1 MVQIQKERSGGDVV
15 SISPTTEASELRAPG
30 AILLVSCYELGHQ
43 PLSLAFP
50 LSYLRQRGFDPV
62 AVDTAVDELSD
73 ESIRAARLVAIS
85 VPMHTA
91 LRLGTQIAQRV
102 RQVNPNA
109 DVCFYGLYAW
119 LNADYL
125 LREHADYVIGGEY
138 EQPLADLCDALES
151 GNSANDIEGV
161 SSTAHRVKPS
171 INRITFPM
179 PLRESLPDLQS
190 YAHLLRDGEAIRAG
204 YTEAT
209 RGCHHTCLHCPV
221 VPVYRGRFFAVPRRV
236 VMEDIR
242 QQVRQGAGHITF
254 GDPDFL
260 NGPTHSLRIC
270 RELHEE
276 FPHVTFDM
284 TTRIEHILQHR
295 DLMPEFGQLG
305 CVFAVS
311 AVESVSETI
320 LDAIDKGHTK
330 ADIIEALKILDN
342 AGIAMR
348 PSLLPFT
355 PWTTLEDYRELLT
368 FIEEHDL
375 IENVDPVHLSIR
387 LLVPPGSALLDR
399 PETAKWLGELDE
411 EGFTYRWSNP
421 DPRVDELQRAI
432 AREVEQADREGREPF
447 ETFQRVKQLSWQM
460 AGLPLLERSPAPSTT
475 WRRPPRLTESWFC

>member
-1 MVQIQKERSGGDVV
+1 MV
-15 SISPTTEASELRAPG
+15 SIIPTVGVADLRKRG
-30 AILLVSCYELGHQ
+30 AVLLISCYELGHQ

-50 LSYLRQRGFDPV
+50 LSYLRERGFEPV
-62 AVDTAVDELSD
+62 AVDTSVDELSD
-73 ESIRAARLVAIS
+73 EDILSAHLVAIS

-91 LRLGTQIAQRV
+91 LRLGTQVAQRV
-102 RQVNPNA
+102 REVNPNA
-109 DVCFYGLYAW
+109 AICFYGLYAW

-125 LREHADYVIGGEY
+125 LREHANYVIGGEY
-138 EQPLADLCDALES
+138 EQPLAELCTAIDH
-151 GNSANDIEGV
+151 GIPVTGIEGV
-161 SSTAHRVKPS
+161 SSPGHRVEPS
-171 INRITFPM
+171 ITRISFPM
-179 PLRESLPDLQS
+179 PLREPLPELQS
-190 YAHLLRDGEAIRAG
+190 YAHLLRDGQAVRAG

-221 VPVYRGRFFAVPRRV
+221 VPVYRGRFFAIPRSV

-242 QQVRQGAGHITF
+242 QQVRLGAGHITF

-270 RELHEE
+270 RELHKE

-295 DLMPEFGQLG
+295 DLMPEFGALG

-330 ADIIEALKILDN
+330 ADIVEALKVLDH

-355 PWTTLEDYRELLT
+355 PWTTLDNYLELLT

-399 PETAKWLGELDE
+399 PETTDWLGELDE
-411 EGFTYRWSNP
+411 EGFTYRWTNP

-432 AREVEQADREGREPF
+432 SREVERADREGRDPA
-447 ETFQRVKQLSWQM
+447 ETFEVVKHLTWGM
-460 AGLPLLERSPAPSTT
+460 AGLPVPRPSAPPSTT

>member
-1 MVQIQKERSGGDVV
+1 MASVQTKH
-15 SISPTTEASELRAPG
+15 TTRGEPGSTDLRHPG

-50 LSYLRQRGFDPV
+50 LSYLRQLGYAPV
-62 AVDTAVDELSD
+62 AVDTSVEQLENAV
-73 ESIRAARLVAIS
+73 IRAASLVAIS

-91 LRLGTQIAQRV
+91 LRLGTQLAQQV
-102 RQVNPNA
+102 RQVNPGA
-109 DVCFYGLYAW
+109 KICFYGLYAW

-125 LREHADYVIGGEY
+125 LREHADFVIGGEF
-138 EQPLADLCDALES
+138 EQPLANLCAALQRGEL
-151 GNSANDIEGV
+151 NAPVKGV
-161 SSTAHRVKPS
+161 SSADHRVSPS
-171 INRITFPM
+171 IERVSFPM

-221 VPVYRGRFFAVPRRV
+221 VPVYRGRFFAIPRSV
-236 VMEDIR
+236 VLEDIR

-270 RELHEE
+270 RAMHEE

-295 DLMPEFGQLG
+295 DLMPEFGELG
-305 CVFAVS
+305 CLFVVS
-311 AVESVSETI
+311 AVESVSESVLEHI
-320 LDAIDKGHTK
+320 EKGHTK
-330 ADIIEALKILDN
+330 EDVFEALKVLDA

-355 PWTTLEDYRELLT
+355 PWTTLNDYLELLT

-399 PETAKWLGELDE
+399 PESDEWLGELDE
-411 EGFTYRWSNP
+411 AGYTYRWSNP
-421 DPRVDELQRAI
+421 DPRLDVLQRDIGAI
-432 AREVEQADREGREPF
+432 VERAERDGAESIDTFYQIK
-447 ETFQRVKQLSWQM
+447 ETAWSA
-460 AGLPLLERSPAPSTT
+460 AGQQPPAATGNPRQT